1 MSRASQQP
9 STVTGPRLLQS
20 FPAATLGYW
29 LGIWVYH
36 LMVTRLLLQFQVSH
50 TDMTIY
56 ESKMRCVSS
65 HYLYMSK

>member
-36 LMVTRLLLQFQVSH
+36 LMVTRLLLQFQV
-50 TDMTIY
+50 
-56 ESKMRCVSS
+56 
-65 HYLYMSK
+65 